1 MFRIL
6 AIDGGG
12 VRGIF
17 PAHVLALFSRKHG
30 TDLTSVFDL
39 IVGTSTG
46 AIIAAAAAVGIPLE
60 KVSAL
65 YEQRAGEIFTRQRCS
80 VHGLL
85 RSRYRSEPLRRVLTD
100 VFGDATMGD
109 VPGRLILPS
118 TDLSNGNVFV
128 IKSQY
133 LESFVRDAQIPL
145 VEAIM
150 ASCAAPTYFD
160 PVRLNEYLLGDG
172 GLWSNNPSFVAY
184 TEAIGKLAIPPDEVR
199 ILSVG
204 TGTGH
209 QFYDVGKAA
218 GRTWGL
224 ATGWCGSR
232 LIDTILN
239 LQSRA
244 SANAAMLLL
253 QDKYLRISFE
263 ESGALPLDDI
273 AQIPRLKAKA
283 GEAFTYKSDAIKKFL
298 EL

>member
-65 YEQRAGEIFTRQRCS
+65 YEKRAGEIFTRQRYS

-100 VFGDATMGD
+100 VFGDATMAD
-109 VPGRLILPS
+109 VPARLILPS

-199 ILSVG
+199 ILAVG

-218 GRTWGL
+218 GHTWGL